1 VGHVPSN
8 HNKMENAATPVT
20 VWWSC
25 PWCVPH
31 HFTVLCH
38 YSL

>member
-1 VGHVPSN
+1 
-8 HNKMENAATPVT
+8 MEYATAPVT